1 MRKCL
6 FKLNAHNL
14 NKQYEK
20 KNQRKMNI
28 KKELVKEER
37 SNKRIHWS
45 LRSHKSIY
53 RQWSSWFSLKANPT
67 SKDIVNNKQQQQQQ
81 QQHLQQR
88 SRGGR
93 KVIMEANNKNQCTH

>member
-20 KNQRKMNI
+20 KNRCKINI

-37 SNKRIHWS
+37 SKKRIH
-45 LRSHKSIY
+45 
-53 RQWSSWFSLKANPT
+53 
-67 SKDIVNNKQQQQQQ
+67 
-81 QQHLQQR
+81 
-88 SRGGR
+88 
-93 KVIMEANNKNQCTH
+93 